1 MTFRALWTALVAA
14 LCPACALPS
23 LRPVELARV
32 ADAPQATSARAMTL
46 TAQSV
51 REVRGVGTWV
61 TRAQRSGGGADDV
74 ATHEMWVVPLVDP
87 GEALGQ
93 QVAAWVTPSEH
104 LAGGA
109 SPEAWFARLASELD
123 GQRLTLKVA
132 SRAAE
137 ARKSESG
144 WGKAITD
151 AEARFGVQSHPDAPV
166 LFFPSP

>member
-1 MTFRALWTALVAA
+1 MTFRALWSVLVAA

-51 REVRGVGTWV
+51 REVRGVGQLK
-61 TRAQRSGGGADDV
+61 TRHPRAVGV
-74 ATHEMWVVPLVDP
+74 KEPIVHEMWVVPLVDP
-87 GEALGQ
+87 GEPLGP
-93 QVAAWVTPSEH
+93 QVAAWVTPLDLRADGE
-104 LAGGA
+104 
-109 SPEAWFARLASELD
+109 SPDAWFARLASELD
-123 GQRLTLKVA
+123 GKRVTLKVA

-151 AEARFGVQSHPDAPV
+151 AEARFGVQSHPEAPV